1 MFKKK
6 KILALIPARGGSK
19 GIKNKNLKRING
31 KPLIY
36 YTINFI
42 NKLRFVDLKVVSS
55 DKDEILNYAQ
65 KNGFR
70 AFRRNKKL
78 SGDKVS
84 DYQVIQSIL
93 NSNNNYT
100 DIKKFDYLIYLQ
112 PTSPIRKSSDLKDAL
127 TKLIKLNYDAVWSVS
142 EIDKKYHPL
151 KVFNIENNKL
161 KLFSEKG
168 KKIIARQQ
176 LKKAYIRNGVF
187 YIFSIKKIMK
197 TKSIYIKKTLPYIIK
212 RDVINIDTLK
222 DFENAKKML
231 TT

>member
-19 GIKNKNLKRING
+19 GIKNKNLRKING

-42 NKLRFVDLKVVSS
+42 NKLKFVDLKIVSS
-55 DKDEILNYAQ
+55 DKDEVLNYAK
-65 KNGFR
+65 KNGFV

-84 DYQVIQSIL
+84 DYQVIESIL
-93 NSNNNYT
+93 NSNIT

-112 PTSPIRKSSDLKDAL
+112 PTSPIRKSNELNQAL
-127 TKLIKLNYDAVWSVS
+127 NKLIKLNYDAVWSVT

-151 KVFNIENNKL
+151 KVFINKNNKL
-161 KLFSEKG
+161 NLFSEKG

-176 LKKAYIRNGVF
+176 LKKAFIRNGVF

-197 TKSIYIKKTLPYIIK
+197 TKSIYVKKTLPFIIK
-212 RDVINIDTLK
+212 SDVINIDNLEDLK
-222 DFENAKKML
+222 IAKKML
-231 TT
+231 TI

>member
-19 GIKNKNLKRING
+19 GIKNKNLRKING

-42 NKLRFVDLKVVSS
+42 NKLKFVDLKIVSS
-55 DKDEILNYAQ
+55 DKDEILNYAK
-65 KNGFR
+65 KNGFV

-78 SGDKVS
+78 SGDKIS
-84 DYQVIQSIL
+84 DYQVIESIL
-93 NSNNNYT
+93 NSNIT

-112 PTSPIRKSSDLKDAL
+112 PTSPIRKSNELNQAL
-127 TKLIKLNYDAVWSVS
+127 NKLIKLNYDAVWSVT

-151 KVFNIENNKL
+151 KVFINKKNKL
-161 KLFSEKG
+161 NLFSEKG
-168 KKIIARQQ
+168 KKTIARQQ
-176 LKKAYIRNGVF
+176 LKRAFIRNGVF

-197 TKSIYIKKTLPYIIK
+197 TKSIYMKKTLPFIIK
-212 RDVINIDTLK
+212 RDVINIDNLEDLK
-222 DFENAKKML
+222 IAKKML
-231 TT
+231 TI

>member
-1 MFKKK
+1 MFKEK

-19 GIKNKNLKRING
+19 GIKNKNLRKING

-42 NKLRFVDLKVVSS
+42 NKLKFVDLKIVSS
-55 DKDEILNYAQ
+55 DKDEILNYAK
-65 KNGFR
+65 KNGFV

-78 SGDKVS
+78 SGDKIS
-84 DYQVIQSIL
+84 DYQVIESIL
-93 NSNNNYT
+93 NSNIA

-112 PTSPIRKSSDLKDAL
+112 PTSPLRKSNELNQAL
-127 TKLIKLNYDAVWSVS
+127 NKLIKLNYDAIWSVT

-151 KVFNIENNKL
+151 KVFINKKNKL
-161 KLFSEKG
+161 NLFSEKG

-176 LKKAYIRNGVF
+176 LKRAFIRNGVF

-197 TKSIYIKKTLPYIIK
+197 TKSIYMKKTLPFIIK
-212 RDVINIDTLK
+212 RDVINIDNLEDLK
-222 DFENAKKML
+222 IAKKML
-231 TT
+231 TI

>member
-19 GIKNKNLKRING
+19 GIKNKNLRKING

-42 NKLRFVDLKVVSS
+42 NKLKFVDLKIVSS
-55 DKDEILNYAQ
+55 DKDEILNYAK
-65 KNGFR
+65 KNGFV

-84 DYQVIQSIL
+84 DYQVIESIL
-93 NSNNNYT
+93 NSNIT

-112 PTSPIRKSSDLKDAL
+112 PTSPIRKSNELNQAL
-127 TKLIKLNYDAVWSVS
+127 NKLIKLNYDAVWSVT

-151 KVFNIENNKL
+151 KVFINKNNKL
-161 KLFSEKG
+161 NLFSEKG

-176 LKKAYIRNGVF
+176 LKKAFIRNGVF

-197 TKSIYIKKTLPYIIK
+197 TKSIYIKKTLPFIIK
-212 RDVINIDTLK
+212 SDVINIDNLEDLK
-222 DFENAKKML
+222 IAKKML
-231 TT
+231 TI